1 MNDTN
6 APNLTSLSFQSPLNV
21 SSGAQPITF
30 TVAAT
35 DDLSGV
41 DRVNIW
47 FTKSLNYGYPNS
59 SLTSNSTLFAVYD
72 FQDSFSDGQSSYT
85 YTITPFN
92 APGTYTIDHVDV
104 VDKTGN
110 NHTYDTAQLSALGAQ
125 TSFTLQGGTA
135 DTTKP
140 TLTSLSFQSPLNVS
154 SGAQPITFTVGAT
167 DDLSGV
173 DRVNIW
179 FTKSLNYGYPNS
191 SLTSNSTLFGV

>member
-1 MNDTN
+1 MSDTN
-6 APNLTSLSFQSPLNV
+6 APNLAFLSFQSPLNV

-30 TVAAT
+30 TVGAT

-41 DRVNIW
+41 DQVNIW

-110 NHTYDTAQLSALGAQ
+110 NHTYNTAQLSALGAQ
-125 TSFTLQGGTA
+125 TSFTLQGGA
-135 DTTKP
+135 SYTTNP
-140 TLTSLSFQSPLNVS
+140 TLPSLSSYPPRNFSNR
-154 SGAQPITFTVGAT
+154 AQPITFTVGAT

-173 DRVNIW
+173 
-179 FTKSLNYGYPNS
+179 Y
-191 SLTSNSTLFGV
+191 